1 MQHQDMNIITKM
13 KHLHKMSS
21 SFLFLLLPLLH
32 LLVDLRPSESCLSH
46 YREVYVEVE
55 PKNRTEGAPPPKRAP
70 SSSCIYRKESM
81 QLSAQKK
88 SGGPRGG
95 KAGPKKIEGKAGGGG
110 KGTKKKEEKKELKL
124 GRIMGK

>member
-1 MQHQDMNIITKM
+1 MQHQDMNIATKM
-13 KHLHKMSS
+13 KHVHKMSS

-55 PKNRTEGAPPPKRAP
+55 PKNRTEGVPPPEKAP

-81 QLSAQKK
+81 QLSAQKYQGVRGEK
-88 SGGPRGG
+88 RRGPR
-95 KAGPKKIEGKAGGGG
+95 KLKERQEE
-110 KGTKKKEEKKELKL
+110 KEERQRKRRRW
-124 GRIMGK
+124 G